1 MFWRSGGPRGL
12 QKKSSIVLAKEIRTS
27 VSYIQRALFSPFLLS
42 DVVTFAGGPR
52 NLLNALEC
60 SVIFTRPPFF
70 YLVSK
75 HAQTFTHFFALS
87 YRHFLLLHHSRPTPA
102 QTTFQCPFS
111 HPLISATVLLFFGN
125 HQFDTTIYLGTQCQN
140 IKAWNGPDERQTEI
154 FTGFAE
160 VYQRWFPEVW
170 QTEVSSIFASL
181 QAARSDHQLLC
192 GARSTTASCSFI
204 DVEPRSAADNENI
217 WMERIVNGV
226 FTTIKIRYL
235 VLLYCGNSWWNAAFR
250 LVDL

>member
-1 MFWRSGGPRGL
+1 MEIHVSHRRFIRIVDHFLFLHGDGCQIPLIRSDINTGRVNTIMFWRSGGPRGL

-140 IKAWNGPDERQTEI
+140 IKA
-154 FTGFAE
+154 
-160 VYQRWFPEVW
+160 
-170 QTEVSSIFASL
+170 
-181 QAARSDHQLLC
+181 
-192 GARSTTASCSFI
+192 
-204 DVEPRSAADNENI
+204 
-217 WMERIVNGV
+217 
-226 FTTIKIRYL
+226 
-235 VLLYCGNSWWNAAFR
+235 
-250 LVDL
+250 